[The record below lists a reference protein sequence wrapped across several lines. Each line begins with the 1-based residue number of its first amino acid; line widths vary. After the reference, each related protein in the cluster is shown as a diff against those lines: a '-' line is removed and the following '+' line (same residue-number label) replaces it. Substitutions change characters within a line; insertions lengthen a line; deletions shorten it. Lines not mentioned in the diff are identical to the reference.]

1 MRTKILFLIW
11 LIGSQA
17 SAETT
22 LSDFLKKAWSKS
34 PVLTGDTSKLEES
47 EQFVSSARGKFF
59 PHVSLAGIDS
69 TGFPASTGQL
79 GVGGLMGSPFRSGLA
94 GGVIVQQT
102 IYDFGRISSALESA
116 KAGKSLNEAKLAE
129 EKFRYLSSLGGLYL
143 GCARARSL
151 LDKTER
157 MMGWAELI
165 LKETLR
171 FTKTGQRSIIDNALV
186 KSKVNDLILQQK
198 EYKKIEASYTE
209 QMKHFAGID
218 RCDRLS
224 QTLST
229 VMPQDLMVE
238 EPSILLAK
246 AQVEISDAGRKS
258 AEASELPT
266 LDVMGSAGYMNQA
279 RLVEKQDYAA
289 GVGLIVPIWNG
300 GEDLHRARAFKAQ
313 SEYQKDILKNTEIEF
328 RAKLRKLLDQRQ
340 IAQETLAELET
351 NLDQVRDTMKI
362 ASKRYQRLEGPL
374 IDVRD
379 AYSELL
385 SMEIQRVNLLYSL
398 AETSFQLNLLKT
410 R

>member
-1 MRTKILFLIW
+1 MRTKFLLFFL
-11 LIGSQA
+11 LMGAHA
-17 SAETT
+17 SAETA
-22 LSDFLKKAWSKS
+22 LSDYLKSAWQQGAISASESDKA
-34 PVLTGDTSKLEES
+34 EES
-47 EQFVSSARGKFF
+47 EQFVSSARGKYF

-69 TGFPASTGQL
+69 TGFPSSTGQL
-79 GVGGLMGSPFRSGLA
+79 GVGGLMGSAFRSGPA

-102 IYDFGRISSALESA
+102 IYDFGRISSAMESA

-129 EKFRYLSSLGGLYL
+129 EKYRYLSSLGDLYM

-157 MMGWAELI
+157 MMGWAQLL
-165 LKETLR
+165 LKETVR

-186 KSKVNDLILQQK
+186 KSKVNDLVLQQK
-198 EYKKIEASYTE
+198 EYKKVENSYVE
-209 QMKHFAGID
+209 QMRHFVNID
-218 RCDRLS
+218 GCKRLS
-224 QTLST
+224 QTLAET
-229 VMPQDLMVE
+229 MPTELKVE
-238 EPSILLAK
+238 EPSLLLAK
-246 AQVEISDAGRKS
+246 AQIEISEAGRKG

-266 LDVMGSAGYMNQA
+266 LDVMGSAGYMKEA
-279 RLVEKQDYAA
+279 RLVDKQDYSA
-289 GVGLIVPIWNG
+289 GVGLIVPVWNG
-300 GEDLHRARAFKAQ
+300 GEDLHRARAYKAQ
-313 SEYQKDILKNTEIEF
+313 VEYQKQILKNSELEF
-328 RAKLRKLLDQRQ
+328 KTKLKKLMDQRQ
-340 IAQETLAELET
+340 IAQETLSDLDT

-385 SMEIQRVNLLYSL
+385 AMEIQRVNLLFSL

>member
-1 MRTKILFLIW
+1 MRTKYLFLA
-11 LIGSQA
+11 LLVGFQA
-17 SAETT
+17 KAETK
-22 LSDFLKKAWSKS
+22 LSDYLTRAWGQS
-34 PVLTGDTSKLEES
+34 PVLTGDASKLNES
-47 EQFVSSARGKFF
+47 EEFVSSARGKYF
-59 PHVSLAGIDS
+59 PHVSLAGIDT
-69 TGFPASTGQL
+69 TGFPASTGML
-79 GVGGLMGSPFRSGLA
+79 GVGGLMGSPFRSGMA

-102 IYDFGRISSALESA
+102 VYDFGRISSALESA
-116 KAGKSLNEAKLAE
+116 KAGKSYNEAKLAE
-129 EKFRYLSSLGGLYL
+129 EKLRYLTSLGELYL

-157 MMGWAELI
+157 MMGWANLI

-186 KSKVNDLILQQK
+186 KSKMNDLVLQQK
-198 EYKKIEASYTE
+198 EYRKVEASYTE
-209 QMKHFAGID
+209 QMKHFAHID

-229 VMPQDLMVE
+229 SMPGELMVE
-238 EPSILLAK
+238 EPTILLAK
-246 AQVEISDAGRKS
+246 AQVEVSEAGRKG
-258 AEASELPT
+258 AEADQLPT
-266 LDVMGSAGYMNQA
+266 LDVMGSAGYMNEA
-279 RLVEKQDYAA
+279 RLVEKKDYSA

-300 GEDLHRARAFKAQ
+300 GEDLHRARAYKAQ
-313 SEYQKDILKNTEIEF
+313 SEYQRDILKNTEIEF
-328 RAKLRKLLDQRQ
+328 RAKLQKLLDQRK
-340 IAQETLAELET
+340 IAQETLVDLET

-385 SMEIQRVNLLYSL
+385 QMEIQRVNLLYSL
-398 AETSFQLNLLKT
+398 ASTSFQLNLLKT